1 MKKVVPVV
9 LVLLAAILV
18 TIATGIGPGPALA
31 DSDLYIIEAKEA
43 ARLLG
48 AENVVLVDMQEAENY
63 AIGHIE
69 GSVNII
75 RNDVVVNTPYPT
87 MIAPAKQI
95 AEVLSNAGIDNDT
108 LVIIYDDS
116 GNINAAR
123 LWWTMLVYG
132 HQNVKVVSGGFSALQ
147 RAGLPLS
154 TDAPAVQA
162 KTYNPGEADE
172 SLIATLD
179 EVVAQIEDPQPGVIL
194 LDTRY
199 FSDGTFKPVQ
209 QILIKYKEKG
219 ITADNEIIVFCA
231 VSVRGAQTFLALYNA
246 GYRNLKLY
254 DGAWAEYSAIYAP
267 EGGETGSPQPEEDE
281 PAAPGG

>member
-1 MKKVVPVV
+1 
-9 LVLLAAILV
+9 
-18 TIATGIGPGPALA
+18 
-31 DSDLYIIEAKEA
+31 
-43 ARLLG
+43 
-48 AENVVLVDMQEAENY
+48 MQEAENY

-95 AEVLSNAGIDNDT
+95 AEVLGNAGIDNDT

-147 RAGLPLS
+147 KAGLALS

-162 KTYNPGEADE
+162 KTYEPGEADVYVFPRFLPE
-172 SLIATLD
+172 EVPT
-179 EVVAQIEDPQPGVIL
+179 EVVNNWKRAHDVKTYQYKMNWLNYYVIQSFIVALGRKTKADHIWRNGISVYTEEGWLFRVELHQKKSTIILMIEAQ
-194 LDTRY
+194 
-199 FSDGTFKPVQ
+199 
-209 QILIKYKEKG
+209 
-219 ITADNEIIVFCA
+219 A
-231 VSVRGAQTFLALYNA
+231 
-246 GYRNLKLY
+246 
-254 DGAWAEYSAIYAP
+254 
-267 EGGETGSPQPEEDE
+267 EEDAVN
-281 PAAPGG
+281 AASVAPSMISKVRPVCVWTF